1 MDIQLIFNSAAI
13 AFLCRKHHI
22 INLKLF
28 GSALT
33 DAFNEDSDI
42 DLLATFAPGQTPG
55 WEIVDIERAFAELL
69 GRPVDLLTEASLR
82 PRWRGEVL
90 PTAEVLYAA

>member
-1 MDIQLIFNSAAI
+1 MDLQSTFNPAAI
-13 AFLCRKHHI
+13 AALCKRHHI
-22 INLKLF
+22 VRLKLF

-33 DAFNEDSDI
+33 DAFNDDSDI

-55 WEIVDIERAFAELL
+55 WEIIDIERAFAELL
-69 GRPVDLLTEASLR
+69 GRPVDLLTETSLR
-82 PRWRGEVL
+82 PRWRDEVL